1 MEWRQIER
9 SVLNMNGMIGV
20 KTGQRQN
27 AMKVTCKHIHIVLYF
42 VVYECMRLRYPKVVC
57 AIEKYEQ
64 NRQM

>member
-1 MEWRQIER
+1 
-9 SVLNMNGMIGV
+9 MNGMIGV